1 MATKRKSRILDEVHE
16 TALGLRSSGLIS
28 KRSMLKFDV
37 LCDLEVKQISPKQI
51 RQLREK
57 ENVSQA
63 VFAAI
68 LNISVSTIQKWE
80 LGDKKPSGSSLKL
93 LNILDRKGLQAVL

>member
-37 LCDLEVKQISPKQI
+37 LCDLEVKQISPKQKI
-51 RQLREK
+51 GRAH
-57 ENVSQA
+57 V
-63 VFAAI
+63 
-68 LNISVSTIQKWE
+68 
-80 LGDKKPSGSSLKL
+80 
-93 LNILDRKGLQAVL
+93 

>member
-1 MATKRKSRILDEVHE
+1 MATKRKSRILEEVHE

>member
-1 MATKRKSRILDEVHE
+1 MATKRKSRVLDEVHE

-80 LGDKKPSGSSLKL
+80 IGDKKPSGSSLKL

>member
-1 MATKRKSRILDEVHE
+1 
-16 TALGLRSSGLIS
+16 
-28 KRSMLKFDV
+28 MLKFDA

>member
-80 LGDKKPSGSSLKL
+80 IGDKKPSGSSLKL